1 MLDSVTVPCLD
12 WIAIICN
19 LDLISY
25 NNLTEYCCG
34 IHISMTEFICT
45 SVSHYNCS
53 TKLNSP
59 RAHAKNRRG
68 KEKGKTLDFF
78 WLGFQFGDYMYSE
91 SRVGGFAVIKPL
103 IVKNG
108 K

>member
-1 MLDSVTVPCLD
+1 MLK
-12 WIAIICN
+12 I
-19 LDLISY
+19 
-25 NNLTEYCCG
+25 EG
-34 IHISMTEFICT
+34 GR
-45 SVSHYNCS
+45 
-53 TKLNSP
+53 K
-59 RAHAKNRRG
+59 RKNIG
-68 KEKGKTLDFF
+68 FF